1 MTWLDWAVIALFVY
15 FVVQGLIKGVAAAL
29 LGAVAAV
36 LAYVLA
42 AILLPTAG
50 AWIEAASPL
59 PAEWDRLA
67 AFVLTFGLFYLLGML
82 LISVLPGGKRP
93 SASAQILGLAGGAVK
108 AVVVSMSAVGILLA
122 SPLSDAIQQDVDR
135 SPIAKYVATLQQQF
149 IQDIRRAS
157 PIPFPPVG
165 PDSKF

>member
-29 LGAVAAV
+29 LGAVTAA

-42 AILLPTAG
+42 AILLPTVG

-59 PAEWDRLA
+59 PPEWDRLA

-93 SASAQILGLAGGAVK
+93 SAPAQMLGLAGGAVK
-108 AVVVSMSAVGILLA
+108 ALVVSMAVVGILLA
-122 SPLSDAIQQDVDR
+122 SPLSEAFEQDIDR
-135 SPIAKYVATLQQQF
+135 SPLAKYVAALQQQY
-149 IQDIRRAS
+149 IQNIRRAS